1 MWNTV
6 MDAIMEL
13 EKEREIIDSIMEG
26 RVDLDILDGT
36 DVALKVSRSLLN
48 KIENEGAQVGFSF

>member
-1 MWNTV
+1 